1 MLSPEAE
8 VTRSLFR
15 MKQRNLYKAG
25 WVRVDG
31 EDKCVI
37 DSNSLVAERIEKW
50 ESVHRANAAA
60 LPDFDEEGIEDGP
73 EFVSGIEGEELDVL
87 FEDGEGGSNV
97 IKAGEAAGPDQEEIR
112 AAAEEEAERIVAEAR
127 AQALE
132 IAAQAR
138 RDADIAR
145 ANAVEEG
152 SRQGYDEGYARG
164 LSEVDDMKRELAE
177 KRRQLEAEFDGLLED
192 LEPRFIDTITDVYS
206 HIFGVELMDN
216 RDILVHL
223 IDSTLRKVESSR
235 TFIVHVSAEDYPH
248 VNMQKQALVEGAV
261 AGRGLIEIIEDIALG
276 KGDCLIETD
285 GGIFDCGVGTQL
297 EELTKKL
304 QVLSYEKV

>member
-1 MLSPEAE
+1 M
-8 VTRSLFR
+8 FR
-15 MKQRNLYKAG
+15 MKNRNLYKAG

-37 DSNSLVAERIEKW
+37 DSNSIVAERIEAW
-50 ESVHRANAAA
+50 ENVRKANAAA
-60 LPDFDEEGIEDGP
+60 VPAFDEEDGGGEP
-73 EFVSGIEGEELDVL
+73 EFVSGIEGEELDAL
-87 FEDGEGGSNV
+87 FTDGEGGGNV
-97 IKAGEAAGPDQEEIR
+97 IKAGDVPVPDFSEMKAEAEA
-112 AAAEEEAERIVAEAR
+112 EAERIIAEAR
-127 AQALE
+127 AKALE
-132 IAAQAR
+132 IETQAR
-138 RDADIAR
+138 RDADVER

-152 SRQGYDEGYARG
+152 TRQGYDEGYARG
-164 LSEVDDMKRELAE
+164 LAEADDMKRELTE

-192 LEPRFIDTITDVYS
+192 LEPRFIETITDIYS

-223 IDSTLRKVESSR
+223 VDSTLRKVESSR

-304 QVLSYEKV
+304 RVLSYEKV

>member
-1 MLSPEAE
+1 M
-8 VTRSLFR
+8 FR
-15 MKQRNLYKAG
+15 TKQRNLYKAG

-37 DSNSLVAERIEKW
+37 DSNSLVAERIEEW
-50 ESVHRANAAA
+50 ENIRRANAAA
-60 LPDFDEEGIEDGP
+60 LPSFEEDGEAGEP
-73 EFVSGIEGEELDVL
+73 EFVSGIEGEELDAL
-87 FEDGEGGSNV
+87 FTDSEGSGNV
-97 IKAGEAAGPDQEEIR
+97 IKAGDVAAPDFAEMQAEAEA
-112 AAAEEEAERIVAEAR
+112 EAERIIAEAK
-127 AQALE
+127 AKALE
-132 IAAQAR
+132 IETQAR
-138 RDADIAR
+138 HDADVER

-152 SRQGYDEGYARG
+152 MRQGYDEGYAQG
-164 LSEVDDMKRELAE
+164 MSEADDMKRELSE
-177 KRRQLEAEFDGLLED
+177 RKRQLEAEFDEMLED
-192 LEPRFIDTITDVYS
+192 LEPRFIDTITEVYS
-206 HIFGVELMDN
+206 HIFGVDLMDN

-235 TFIVHVSAEDYPH
+235 TFIVHVSAEDYPY

-304 QVLSYEKV
+304 RVLSYEKV

>member
-1 MLSPEAE
+1 MFNNKLKP
-8 VTRSLFR
+8 RS
-15 MKQRNLYKAG
+15 LYKAG

-37 DSNSLVAERIEKW
+37 DSNDLVAARIEEW
-50 ESVHRANAAA
+50 ENIRRANAAA
-60 LPDFDEEGIEDGP
+60 LPVFDEEEEEGEAS
-73 EFVSGIEGEELDVL
+73 EFVSGIEGEELDAL
-87 FEDGEGGSNV
+87 FADGEGSGSV
-97 IKAGEAAGPDQEEIR
+97 IKAADAEANREAAE
-112 AAAEEEAERIVAEAR
+112 AEAERIIAEAR
-127 AQALE
+127 AQALDIE
-132 IAAQAR
+132 SQAR
-138 RDADIAR
+138 HDADIQR

-152 SRQGYDEGYARG
+152 MKQGYDEGYAKG
-164 LSEVDDMKRELAE
+164 MAEVDDLKQELAE
-177 KRRQLEAEFDGLLED
+177 RKRQLEAEFDEMLED

-206 HIFGVELMDN
+206 HIFGVDLSDN

-223 IDSTLRKVESSR
+223 IDATLRKVESSK
-235 TFIVHVSAEDYPH
+235 TFIVHVSAEDYPY
-248 VNMQKQALVEGAV
+248 VNMQKQTLMEGAV

-285 GGIFDCGVGTQL
+285 GGIFDCGLGTQL

>member
-1 MLSPEAE
+1 MFNTKPR
-8 VTRSLFR
+8 T
-15 MKQRNLYKAG
+15 LYKAG

-31 EDKCVI
+31 EEKCVI

-50 ESVHRANAAA
+50 ENIRKANSAA
-60 LPDFDEEGIEDGP
+60 LPDFDEEGSEGEP
-73 EFVSGIEGEELDVL
+73 EFVSGIESEELDVL
-87 FEDGEGGSNV
+87 FADGEGSGNV
-97 IKAGEAAGPDQEEIR
+97 IKADEQAGPDL
-112 AAAEEEAERIVAEAR
+112 AAEAEEEAQRILAEAQFK
-127 AQALE
+127 ASEMLE
-132 IAAQAR
+132 NAR
-138 RDADIAR
+138 RESDIIR

-152 SRQGYDEGYARG
+152 TKQGYDEGYARG
-164 LSEVDDMKRELAE
+164 MAETDGMKQELAE
-177 KRRQLEAEFDGLLED
+177 RKRQLETEFDELLEN
-192 LEPRFIDTITDVYS
+192 LEPRFVDTITDIYS
-206 HIFGVELMDN
+206 HIFGVDLMDN

-248 VNMQKQALVEGAV
+248 VNMQKQALMEGAV
-261 AGRGLIEIIEDIALG
+261 AGRGLIEIVEDIALG

-304 QVLSYEKV
+304 RVLSYEKV